1 MSKFK
6 EYLEATKVDKE
17 THENDLLLQYLKSKG
32 IESDKDLKFVLKF
45 LVDYVIISKSKLGT
59 QKRNKLID
67 KINELYKM
75 PKNLRTMLKNQLK
88 VLKNQNEFIWKILK

>member
-17 THENDLLLQYLKSKG
+17 TNENDLLTKYLVSRKLG
-32 IESDKDLKFVLKF
+32 NDKDLKFVITDLINA
-45 LVDYVIISKSKLGT
+45 VIISKSKLGI

-67 KINELYKM
+67 KINELYGM
-75 PKNLRTMLKNQLK
+75 PKNLRTNIEKSIK
-88 VLKNQNEFIWKILK
+88 SFKKKIK